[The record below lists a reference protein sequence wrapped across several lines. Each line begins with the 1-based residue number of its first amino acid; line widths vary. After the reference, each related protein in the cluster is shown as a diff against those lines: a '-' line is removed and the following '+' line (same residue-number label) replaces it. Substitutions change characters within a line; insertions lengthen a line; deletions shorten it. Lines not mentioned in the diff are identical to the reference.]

1 VTLATPTPSRAVE
14 NLAMPFIEVA
24 FWALTLLG
32 HGIEIAFHVAVFL
45 GESLCEYIV
54 GGVLEAVV
62 SDPDED

>member
-1 VTLATPTPSRAVE
+1 
-14 NLAMPFIEVA
+14 MPFIEVA